1 MMVGKID
8 RLPYCATSLVALL
21 TPGIA
26 AAQDAGDLAH
36 PSDVVVTAQRRE
48 QSVVDVP
55 LTVNVLSGADLT
67 KRNATS
73 LQDIADNVPGLDV
86 FSQGG
91 GKQLIQI
98 RGINSLRGTSSLV
111 GIYLDET
118 PLTGSQDGFYPVYAD
133 AGTLDLA
140 RVEVLKGPQGTLFGE
155 GAMSGVIRYVTN
167 DPKLDRIGGTVD
179 YSIFAT
185 DGGSASAQVKAALN
199 LPLADTLA
207 VRFAGEYQGNGGWL
221 KNVGT
226 GAKNVNSNQI
236 YDGRVK
242 LLWQPNSRLRVVGM
256 IDIRH
261 NNEDSPSYA
270 NILPYEDGLYR
281 HAIDPYGRT
290 SGVSELDL
298 YSLRIEYDLGFAELM
313 SNTARSRRYSNSN
326 LDQIYY
332 ATDDPAAPITLEI
345 ANTRYLNKQSIT
357 SQELR
362 LTSKGDGPLKWVVGG
377 IYKDDD
383 LLRHFLD
390 GAELLYPPSTTVTIL
405 EEPIRTTSQSWAIYG
420 DASYTLFRR
429 LELGGGVRY
438 SHDNRSFTDG
448 DLPPLSGTFARVTYR
463 AFVKYD
469 IARDA
474 NLYFNVGNGFRSGG
488 FNAVV
493 NPAFP
498 PPLTYAPERSMA
510 YEAGFKATL
519 LDGKLGVNLAAFQ
532 QYYRGQVYDRVVLTP
547 VFLQYT
553 ANGGNTRIRGVEW
566 QLTANPAR
574 ALKLSASG
582 TVMGSVFIASSPEAE
597 VDFPPGTSPLALP
610 KYSIQLAASYAFNWS
625 AAIPGFIDLDFNHKD
640 KLVGGQGVT
649 RIVTGPQSFLGA
661 SLGATIEG
669 FEMAIFARNLLNE
682 HSPYYPTLGGIG
694 GVPRPR
700 QIGFRIGKAF

>member
-1 MMVGKID
+1 MVGKKD
-8 RLPYCATSLVALL
+8 RFLFCTAALAALL
-21 TPGIA
+21 APGIA
-26 AAQDAGDLAH
+26 IAQDAGDAPH
-36 PSDVVVTAQRRE
+36 ESDIIVTAQRRE
-48 QSVVDVP
+48 QSVIDVP
-55 LTVNVLSGADLT
+55 LTVNVLSAADLT
-67 KRNATS
+67 KRGVTS
-73 LQDIADNVPGLDV
+73 LQDIAQNVPGLDV

-133 AGTLDLA
+133 AGALDLA

-167 DPKLDRIGGTVD
+167 DPRLDRIGGNIES
-179 YSIFAT
+179 SIFAT
-185 DGGSASAQVKAALN
+185 DGGSVSGQAKAALN
-199 LPLADTLA
+199 VPLSSTLA
-207 VRFAGEYQGNGGWL
+207 VRFAGEYQNNGGWL
-221 KNVGT
+221 DNVGT
-226 GAKNVNSNQI
+226 GARNVNSNRI

-242 LLWQPNSRLRVVGM
+242 LLWQPDPRLRIVGM
-256 IDIRH
+256 VDIRH
-261 NNEDSPSYA
+261 NDEDSPSYA
-270 NILPYEDGLYR
+270 NVLPYEKGFYR
-281 HAIDPYGRT
+281 HAIDPNGRT

-298 YSLRIEYDLGFAELM
+298 YSLRAEYDLGFAELM
-313 SNTARSRRYSNSN
+313 SNTAHSRRYSNSN

-362 LTSKGDGPLKWVVGG
+362 LTSKGDGPFKWVVGG

-405 EEPIRTTSQSWAIYG
+405 QEPIRTTSKSWAVYG
-420 DASYTLFRR
+420 DASYSPIRR
-429 LELGGGVRY
+429 LEIGGGLRY
-438 SHDNRSFTDG
+438 SHDTRTFTDG
-448 DLPPLSGTFARVTYR
+448 DLPTASGTFARVTYR

-510 YEAGFKATL
+510 YEAGFKASML
-519 LDGKLGVNLAAFQ
+519 NGKLGVNVAAFQ

-566 QLTANPAR
+566 QLTANPVR
-574 ALKLSASG
+574 ALRLSASG
-582 TVMGSVFIASSPEAE
+582 TVMGSVFVASTPDAE

-610 KYSIQLAASYAFNWS
+610 KYSIQLSANYAFDWAS
-625 AAIPGFIDLDFNHKD
+625 SVPGYFDIDFNHKD

-661 SLGATIEG
+661 SLGATVEG
-669 FEMAIFARNLLNE
+669 LDIAIFVRNLLNE

-694 GVPRPR
+694 AVPRPR
-700 QIGFRIGKAF
+700 QIGIRLGKSF